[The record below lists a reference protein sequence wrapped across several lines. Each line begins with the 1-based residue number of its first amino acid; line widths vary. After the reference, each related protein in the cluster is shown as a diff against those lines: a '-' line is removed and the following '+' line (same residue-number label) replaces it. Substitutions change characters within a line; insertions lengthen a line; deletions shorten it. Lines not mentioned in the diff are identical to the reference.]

1 MSILVT
7 RPHPDNEATA
17 DNLRARGHVVLLA
30 PVLKFEPVAF
40 HDESEANYSAIIVT
54 SANAIRA
61 VAPLLQDLGLQD
73 PGLKDLDLLKLPLF
87 AVGEHTA
94 AAARDAGFAEVIVAG
109 GDAAALRDKV
119 VQSAREKVLKKKG
132 TLLYLAGADLSRD
145 LSGELGAE
153 GFSVVTQTTYRM
165 APVKI
170 LPRDVCD
177 GFAAHGIEAVLHY
190 SRRSARAFLEAAR
203 DEGVEISA
211 LAIPQCCLSETVAAV
226 LREAGA
232 SQVLVAASPD
242 ENALFGTL
250 ERALRTRLA

>member
-17 DNLRARGHVVLLA
+17 DNLRARGHAVLLA
-30 PVLKFEPVAF
+30 PALKLEPVAF
-40 HDESEANYSAIIVT
+40 QGESDVSYDAVLVT

-61 VAPLLQDLGLQD
+61 LVLQLPDLGLLQ
-73 PGLKDLDLLKLPLF
+73 LPLF

-94 AAARDAGFAEVIVAG
+94 AAAREAGFAEVIVAG
-109 GDAAALRDKV
+109 GDAASLRDKV
-119 VQSAREKVLKKKG
+119 RQSARDKVLKKKS
-132 TLLYLAGADLSRD
+132 TLLYLAGGDLSRD
-145 LSGELGAE
+145 LGGELGAE
-153 GFSVVTQTTYRM
+153 GFRVVTRTTYRM
-165 APVKI
+165 APVKH
-170 LPRDVCD
+170 LPREVCE

-190 SRRSARAFLEAAR
+190 SRRSARAFLDAAR

-211 LAIPQCCLSETVAAV
+211 LAIPHCCLSETVAGV

-232 SQVLVAASPD
+232 SQVLVAATPD
-242 ENALFGTL
+242 ETALFDSL

>member
-17 DNLRARGHVVLLA
+17 ENLRARGHVVLLA

-40 HDESEANYSAIIVT
+40 HDESEAGYSAIIVT

-61 VAPLLQDLGLQD
+61 VAPQLQDSGLENLGL
-73 PGLKDLDLLKLPLF
+73 LELPLF

-94 AAARDAGFAEVIVAG
+94 TAARDAGFAEVIVAG
-109 GDAAALRDKV
+109 GDAASLRDKV
-119 VQSAREKVLKKKG
+119 IQSARDKVLKKG

-145 LSGELGAE
+145 LSGELGAQ

-165 APVKI
+165 APVKH
-170 LPRDVCD
+170 LPREVCE
-177 GFAAHGIEAVLHY
+177 GFAAHGVEAVLHY

-226 LREAGA
+226 LRDAGA

>member
-17 DNLRARGHVVLLA
+17 ENLRARGHEVLLA
-30 PVLKFEPVAF
+30 PVLKCEPIAF
-40 HDESEANYSAIIVT
+40 HDESEAGYGAIIVT

-61 VAPLLQDLGLQD
+61 VAPKLRDLGLAE
-73 PGLKDLDLLKLPLF
+73 LPLF

-94 AAARDAGFAEVIVAG
+94 SVARQAGFTDVVVAG
-109 GDAAALRDKV
+109 GDAASLRDKV
-119 VQSAREKVLKKKG
+119 MQSAGDKVLKKKSA
-132 TLLYLAGADLSRD
+132 LLYLAGADLSRD
-145 LSGELGAE
+145 LGGELGAD
-153 GFSVVTQTTYRM
+153 GFSVVTQTIYRM
-165 APVKI
+165 APVKV
-170 LPRDVCD
+170 LPREVCE

-190 SRRSARAFLEAAR
+190 SRRSARAFLDAAR

-211 LAIPQCCLSETVAAV
+211 LAIPQCCLSETVASV
-226 LREAGA
+226 LRDAGA

-242 ENALFGTL
+242 ENALFDAL

>member
-17 DNLRARGHVVLLA
+17 ENLRARGHVVLLA

-40 HDESEANYSAIIVT
+40 HDESEAGYSAIIVT

-61 VAPLLQDLGLQD
+61 VAPRLRDLGL
-73 PGLKDLDLLKLPLF
+73 LELPLF

-94 AAARDAGFAEVIVAG
+94 SAAREFGFADVIVAG
-109 GDAAALRDKV
+109 GDAASLRDKV
-119 VQSAREKVLKKKG
+119 MQSARNKVLKKKS

-145 LSGELGAE
+145 LGGELGAE

-165 APVKI
+165 APVKL

-177 GFAAHGIEAVLHY
+177 GFATHGIEAVLHY
-190 SRRSARAFLEAAR
+190 SRRSARAFLDAAR

-211 LAIPQCCLSETVAAV
+211 LAIPQCCLSETIASV

-232 SQVLVAASPD
+232 SQVLVAATPD
-242 ENALFGTL
+242 ENALFDAL

>member
-17 DNLRARGHVVLLA
+17 AGLRARGHEVLLA
-30 PVLKFEPVAF
+30 PVLKFEPVVF
-40 HDESEANYSAIIVT
+40 HDESEADYSGIIVT

-61 VAPLLQDLGLQD
+61 VAPQLQNRELLQ
-73 PGLKDLDLLKLPLF
+73 LPLF

-94 AAARDAGFAEVIVAG
+94 TAARDAGFAEVIVAG

-119 VQSAREKVLKKKG
+119 VQSARDKVVKKKS

-145 LSGELGAE
+145 LGGELGAE
-153 GFSVVTQTTYRM
+153 GFNVVTQTTYRM
-165 APVKI
+165 APVKH
-170 LPRDVCD
+170 LPREVCE
-177 GFAAHGIEAVLHY
+177 GFAAHGIGAVLHY

-203 DEGVEISA
+203 GEGVEISA
-211 LAIPQCCLSETVAAV
+211 LAIPQCCLSETIAGV

-232 SQVLVAASPD
+232 SQVLVAATPD
-242 ENALFGTL
+242 ENALFDAL

>member
-7 RPHPDNEATA
+7 RPHPDNEATSE
-17 DNLRARGHVVLLA
+17 NLRARGHVVLLA
-30 PVLKFEPVAF
+30 PVLKCEPVAF
-40 HDESEANYSAIIVT
+40 HDESETSYSAVIVT
-54 SANAIRA
+54 SANAIRG
-61 VAPLLQDLGLQD
+61 VAPQLQELGL
-73 PGLKDLDLLKLPLF
+73 LELPLF

-94 AAARDAGFAEVIVAG
+94 AAARDAGFAEVVVAA

-119 VQSAREKVLKKKG
+119 IQSARDKRLNKKS

-145 LSGELGAE
+145 LGGELGAE
-153 GFSVVTQTTYRM
+153 GFNVVTQTTYRM
-165 APVKI
+165 APVKL
-170 LPRDVCD
+170 LPRDVCE

-190 SRRSARAFLEAAR
+190 SRRSARAFLEAAQ

-211 LAIPQCCLSETVAAV
+211 LAIPQCCLSETVAGV

-232 SQVLVAASPD
+232 AQVLVAATPD
-242 ENALFGTL
+242 ENALFDTL

>member
-17 DNLRARGHVVLLA
+17 DNLRARGHAVLLA
-30 PVLKFEPVAF
+30 PALKLEPVAF
-40 HDESEANYSAIIVT
+40 QGESDVSYDAVLVT

-61 VAPLLQDLGLQD
+61 LVLQLPDLGLLQ
-73 PGLKDLDLLKLPLF
+73 LPLF

-94 AAARDAGFAEVIVAG
+94 AAAREAGFAEVIVAG
-109 GDAAALRDKV
+109 GDAASLRDKV
-119 VQSAREKVLKKKG
+119 MQSARDKVLKKKSA
-132 TLLYLAGADLSRD
+132 LLYLAGADLSRD
-145 LSGELGAE
+145 LGGELGAE
-153 GFSVVTQTTYRM
+153 GFRVVTRTTYRM
-165 APVKI
+165 APVKH
-170 LPRDVCD
+170 LPREVCE

-190 SRRSARAFLEAAR
+190 SRRSARAFLDAAR

-211 LAIPQCCLSETVAAV
+211 LAIPHCCLSEAVAGV

-232 SQVLVAASPD
+232 SQVLVAATPD
-242 ENALFGTL
+242 ETALFDSL

>member
-17 DNLRARGHVVLLA
+17 ESLRARGHVVLLA
-30 PVLKFEPVAF
+30 PMLKFEPVAF
-40 HDESEANYSAIIVT
+40 HEESEADYSAIIVT

-61 VAPLLQDLGLQD
+61 VAPHLPNLG
-73 PGLKDLDLLKLPLF
+73 LLKLPLF

-109 GDAAALRDKV
+109 GDAAALRAKV
-119 VQSAREKVLKKKG
+119 VQSARDKVLRKKG

-145 LSGELGAE
+145 LGGELGAE
-153 GFSVVTQTTYRM
+153 GFGVVTQTTYRM
-165 APVKI
+165 APVKH
-170 LPRDVCD
+170 LPREVCE
-177 GFAAHGIEAVLHY
+177 GFAAHRVDAVLHY
-190 SRRSARAFLEAAR
+190 SRRSARAFVEAAR
-203 DEGVEISA
+203 DEGVEITA

-226 LREAGA
+226 LRDAGA

>member
-17 DNLRARGHVVLLA
+17 ENLRARGHVVLLA

-40 HDESEANYSAIIVT
+40 HDESEAGYSAIIVT

-61 VAPLLQDLGLQD
+61 VAPRLRDLGL
-73 PGLKDLDLLKLPLF
+73 LELPLF

-94 AAARDAGFAEVIVAG
+94 SAAREFGFADVIVAG
-109 GDAAALRDKV
+109 GDAASLRDKV
-119 VQSAREKVLKKKG
+119 MQSARAKVLKKKS

-145 LSGELGAE
+145 LGGELGAE

-177 GFAAHGIEAVLHY
+177 GFASHGIEAVLHY
-190 SRRSARAFLEAAR
+190 SRRSARAFLDAAR

-211 LAIPQCCLSETVAAV
+211 LAIPQCCLSETVASV
-226 LREAGA
+226 LRDAGA
-232 SQVLVAASPD
+232 SRVLVAATPD
-242 ENALFGTL
+242 ENALFDAL

>member
-7 RPHPDNEATA
+7 RPHPDNEATSE
-17 DNLRARGHVVLLA
+17 NLRARGHVVLLA

-40 HDESEANYSAIIVT
+40 LDESETSYGAVIVT
-54 SANAIRA
+54 SANAIRG
-61 VAPLLQDLGLQD
+61 VAPQLQDLGL
-73 PGLKDLDLLKLPLF
+73 LELPLF

-119 VQSAREKVLKKKG
+119 MQGARDKRLKKKG

-145 LSGELGAE
+145 LSGELGVE
-153 GFSVVTQTTYRM
+153 GFNVVTHTTYRM
-165 APVKI
+165 APIKL
-170 LPRDVCD
+170 LPRDVCE

-190 SRRSARAFLEAAR
+190 SRRSARAFLEAAQ

-211 LAIPQCCLSETVAAV
+211 LAIPQCCLSETVAGV

-232 SQVLVAASPD
+232 SQVLVAATPD
-242 ENALFGTL
+242 ENALFDTL

>member
-1 MSILVT
+1 MAILVT
-7 RPHPDNEATA
+7 RPSPDNEVTA
-17 DNLRARGHVVLLA
+17 AALRARGHEVLLA
-30 PVLKFEPVAF
+30 PLLKFEPVAF
-40 HDESEANYSAIIVT
+40 PDESQADYAGIIVT

-61 VAPLLQDLGLQD
+61 VAPRLRELH
-73 PGLKDLDLLKLPLF
+73 LLKLPLF

-94 AAARDAGFAEVIVAG
+94 AVARDAGFSQVIVAG

-119 VQSAREKVLKKKG
+119 LQSARDKLLKKKS

-145 LSGELGAE
+145 LAGELGAA
-153 GFSVVTQTTYRM
+153 GFHVVMQTAYRM
-165 APVKI
+165 VPVKH
-170 LPRDVCD
+170 LPREVCD

-190 SRRSARAFLEAAR
+190 SRRSAQAFLEAAR

-211 LAIPQCCLSETVAAV
+211 LAIPQCCLSETIAGV

-232 SQVLVAASPD
+232 TQVAVAAAPD
-242 ENALFGTL
+242 ENALFSAM

>member
-7 RPHPDNEATA
+7 RPHPDNETTA
-17 DNLRARGHVVLLA
+17 ENLRARGLAVLLA

-40 HDESEANYSAIIVT
+40 HDESEAPYGAILVT

-61 VAPLLQDLGLQD
+61 VAPQLQDLGL
-73 PGLKDLDLLKLPLF
+73 LELPLF

-109 GDAAALRDKV
+109 GDAASLRDKV
-119 VQSAREKVLKKKG
+119 MQSARDKVLKKKS

-145 LSGELGAE
+145 LGGELGAE

-165 APVKI
+165 APVKH
-170 LPRDVCD
+170 LPREVCE
-177 GFAAHGIEAVLHY
+177 GFAAHGVEAVLHY
-190 SRRSARAFLEAAR
+190 SRRSARAFLDAAR
-203 DEGVEISA
+203 DKGVEISA
-211 LAIPQCCLSETVAAV
+211 LAIPQCCLSETVASV
-226 LREAGA
+226 LRDAGA
-232 SQVLVAASPD
+232 SQVLVAATPD
-242 ENALFGTL
+242 ENALFTTL

>member
-7 RPHPDNEATA
+7 RPHPDNEATSE
-17 DNLRARGHVVLLA
+17 NLRARGHVVLLA

-40 HDESEANYSAIIVT
+40 LDESETSYSAVIVT
-54 SANAIRA
+54 SANAIRG
-61 VAPLLQDLGLQD
+61 VAPQLRDLGL
-73 PGLKDLDLLKLPLF
+73 LELPVF

-94 AAARDAGFAEVIVAG
+94 AAARDAGFAEVVVAG

-119 VQSAREKVLKKKG
+119 MQSARDKRLKKKS

-145 LSGELGAE
+145 LGGELGAE
-153 GFSVVTQTTYRM
+153 GFNVVTQTTYRM
-165 APVKI
+165 APVKL
-170 LPRDVCD
+170 LPRDVCE
-177 GFAAHGIEAVLHY
+177 GFATHGIEAVLHY

-211 LAIPQCCLSETVAAV
+211 LAIPQCCLSETVAGV

-232 SQVLVAASPD
+232 SRVLVAATPD
-242 ENALFGTL
+242 ENALFDTL